1 MHHSRTKHIDI
12 QFHFVREHISSNK
25 VEFHNLPTEEMIA
38 DIFMKGVSKDKF
50 ETCRSKLGL
59 VHLK

>member
-1 MHHSRTKHIDI
+1 MHHSRAKHIDI

-25 VEFHNLPTEEMIA
+25 VEFQYLLEEMIA
-38 DIFMKGVSKDKF
+38 DIFTKGVGKDKF
-50 ETCRSKLGL
+50 ETYRSKLRL